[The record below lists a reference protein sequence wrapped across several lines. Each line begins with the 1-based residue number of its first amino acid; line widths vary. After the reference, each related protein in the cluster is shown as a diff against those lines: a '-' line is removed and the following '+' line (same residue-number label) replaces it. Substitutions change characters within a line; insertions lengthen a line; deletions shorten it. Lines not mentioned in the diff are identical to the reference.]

1 MKRKKQNKTNP
12 HKKKRLCLFRSQAG
26 DNVGINTGDIQNR
39 KAAEPA

>member
-1 MKRKKQNKTNP
+1 MKRKKQNKP
-12 HKKKRLCLFRSQAG
+12 SQKKRLCLFRSQAG